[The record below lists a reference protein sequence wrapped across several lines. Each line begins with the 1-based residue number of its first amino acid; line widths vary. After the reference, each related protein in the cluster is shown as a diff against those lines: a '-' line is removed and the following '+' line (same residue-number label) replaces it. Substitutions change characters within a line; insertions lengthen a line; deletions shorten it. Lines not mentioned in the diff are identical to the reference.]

1 MYQVV
6 TEDELVVEAQI
17 ANGEVDVVSNPEDA
31 CPDCGEQRIDYLV
44 WNNQTPDDE
53 SVTCWTC
60 KTVYVPPT
68 YASK

>member
-31 CPDCGEQRIDYLV
+31 CPDCGEVRIDYLV
-44 WNNQTPDDE
+44 WDDDE
-53 SVTCWTC
+53 KVTCSSC
-60 KTVYVPPT
+60 GCVYVP
-68 YASK
+68 